1 MKRTIISANIAFII
15 FAAACIPC
23 FAAVGDIKG
32 NVYATDIRA
41 FVNGIKVEAYNIGGR
56 TCIPIEDVTSGYE
69 YNNDVRTLLVY
80 SFRPEILKEYDEGEG
95 AEYAEVGA
103 VLGSVYETDIKTY
116 FYDMELPSYNIGGKT
131 CVAIEDIGDDN
142 TFSRIGGKYIWD
154 PVNRTIS
161 LEYLYDIGADI
172 LDLQIEFGYNIV
184 IKDGVLEFVPSV
196 DGYVITTDLSGLFDY
211 MSERPKKPIP
221 IRIGSGENET
231 IVGYNQGGDTYHFY
245 YDASGKCRIEKVAYS
260 FNYLYADR
268 IREAMKIKGPA
279 KLERDDVLKLLLDSM
294 MADVKERYD
303 TDRYTYV
310 LFNQP
315 TPHGTNTVMLCVW
328 NDGSYKNI
336 SGSIPGTL
344 QAGSSSLDRENDRV
358 SFKLVGNSEVYTFD
372 LVTGEFVK

>member
-1 MKRTIISANIAFII
+1 
-15 FAAACIPC
+15 
-23 FAAVGDIKG
+23 
-32 NVYATDIRA
+32 
-41 FVNGIKVEAYNIGGR
+41 
-56 TCIPIEDVTSGYE
+56 
-69 YNNDVRTLLVY
+69 
-80 SFRPEILKEYDEGEG
+80 
-95 AEYAEVGA
+95 
-103 VLGSVYETDIKTY
+103 
-116 FYDMELPSYNIGGKT
+116 
-131 CVAIEDIGDDN
+131 
-142 TFSRIGGKYIWD
+142 
-154 PVNRTIS
+154 
-161 LEYLYDIGADI
+161 
-172 LDLQIEFGYNIV
+172 
-184 IKDGVLEFVPSV
+184 
-196 DGYVITTDLSGLFDY
+196 

-245 YDASGKCRIEKVAYS
+245 YDASGKCRIEKEAYS

-372 LVTGEFVK
+372 LVTGEFEKK